1 MDQTLPLIGRDGEME
16 RFVALLRRA
25 APGRPTVLIL
35 DGPPEIGCGRLL
47 RELAVAGRRL
57 GAAVATAP
65 ERIVVVRDREALRPG
80 TADPH
85 FPERL
90 AASAPVLVV
99 TARRPVLAT
108 TPAEV
113 HRVVLTPL
121 GRADVRRLI
130 AARLGAAPTDRLLD
144 LARVAAGRPGAIL
157 DLIAGLQE
165 EGLLRVGEEARHPTD
180 SGSARGPLDRD
191 SVVTSR
197 RPSADQSAARRP
209 GEGGSAGG
217 SAASRRGGGGGSVTV
232 SVTGRL
238 PERTRA
244 RLGHRLASLSP
255 SARHLVQ
262 GATAVRSPVSPARLS
277 EMLGGSVVA
286 LLPDVEEALD
296 SGLLVPAG
304 DALAFSHELVRGVV
318 EASMPHA
325 VVAALRH
332 EQGPHRP
339 RSRVTVAPHP
349 RTSPRTADWSLLSER
364 ELEIAE
370 LVGLAL
376 TNQQIASRLGRSPHT
391 VNYHLRQIFR
401 KFGLASRVELVSLLR
416 LREQPELRADAG

>member
-1 MDQTLPLIGRDGEME
+1 MELPLIGRDGEIE
-16 RFVALLRRA
+16 RFAALLRRA

-65 ERIVVVRDREALRPG
+65 DRIVVVRDREALRPG

-99 TARRPVLAT
+99 TARQPVLAT

-113 HRVVLTPL
+113 HRVVLAPL

-130 AARLGAAPTDRLLD
+130 AARLGGPPSDRLLD

-157 DLIAGLQE
+157 DLLAGLHE
-165 EGLLRVGEEARHPTD
+165 EKMLPEKGM
-180 SGSARGPLDRD
+180 
-191 SVVTSR
+191 
-197 RPSADQSAARRP
+197 
-209 GEGGSAGG
+209 
-217 SAASRRGGGGGSVTV
+217 
-232 SVTGRL
+232 L

-244 RLGHRLASLSP
+244 RLAHRVANLSA

-262 GATAVRSPVSPARLS
+262 AATAVRSPVSPARLS
-277 EMLGGSVVA
+277 ELLGGSVVA

-304 DALAFSHELVRGVV
+304 DALAFSHELVRAVV

-332 EQGPHRP
+332 EQGPRRP
-339 RSRVTVAPHP
+339 RSRMTVAPHQ

-416 LREQPELRADAG
+416 LREHPEIRADAG

>member
-1 MDQTLPLIGRDGEME
+1 MDQSLPLVGRDGERE
-16 RFVALLRRA
+16 RFVALLHRA

-57 GAAVATAP
+57 GAAVATSP

-99 TARRPVLAT
+99 TARQPVLAR

-130 AARLGAAPTDRLLD
+130 AARLGGPPSDRLLD

-157 DLIAGLQE
+157 DLIDGLQE
-165 EGLLRVGEEARHPTD
+165 ERLMESLP
-180 SGSARGPLDRD
+180 
-191 SVVTSR
+191 
-197 RPSADQSAARRP
+197 
-209 GEGGSAGG
+209 
-217 SAASRRGGGGGSVTV
+217 
-232 SVTGRL
+232 GRL

-244 RLGHRLASLSP
+244 RLAHRVANLSG

-262 GATAVRSPVSPARLS
+262 AATAVRSPVSPARLS

-304 DALAFSHELVRGVV
+304 DALAFSHELVRAVV

-332 EQGPHRP
+332 EQGHHRP
-339 RSRVTVAPHP
+339 RARVAVAPHP
-349 RTSPRTADWSLLSER
+349 RATPRTADWSLLSER

-416 LREQPELRADAG
+416 LREHPEMRADAG

>member
-1 MDQTLPLIGRDGEME
+1 MELPLIGRDGEIE
-16 RFVALLRRA
+16 RFAALLRRA

-57 GAAVATAP
+57 GAAVATSP
-65 ERIVVVRDREALRPG
+65 DRIVLVRDREALRPG

-99 TARRPVLAT
+99 TARQPVLAT

-113 HRVVLTPL
+113 HRVVLAPL

-130 AARLGAAPTDRLLD
+130 AARLGGPPGDRLLD

-157 DLIAGLQE
+157 DLIAGLHEERLIGRPHDERLTAGPRERRPREQGLREQTPSEQRPREERPHAGTRE
-165 EGLLRVGEEARHPTD
+165 EGLIDVLP
-180 SGSARGPLDRD
+180 
-191 SVVTSR
+191 
-197 RPSADQSAARRP
+197 
-209 GEGGSAGG
+209 
-217 SAASRRGGGGGSVTV
+217 
-232 SVTGRL
+232 GRL

-244 RLGHRLASLSP
+244 RLAHRVATLSA

-262 GATAVRSPVSPARLS
+262 AATAVRSPVSPARLS
-277 EMLGGSVVA
+277 ELLGGSVVA

-304 DALAFSHELVRGVV
+304 DALAFSHELVRAVV

-332 EQGPHRP
+332 EQGHHRP
-339 RSRVTVAPHP
+339 RVARPPAGAGSAAATRAVAPHP

>member
-1 MDQTLPLIGRDGEME
+1 MELPLIGRDGEIE
-16 RFVALLRRA
+16 RFAALLRRA

-35 DGPPEIGCGRLL
+35 DGPPDIGCGRLL
-47 RELAVAGRRL
+47 HELAAAGRRL

-65 ERIVVVRDREALRPG
+65 DRIVVVRDRDALRPG

-99 TARRPVLAT
+99 TARQPVRAT
-108 TPAEV
+108 ANAEV
-113 HRVVLTPL
+113 HRIVLAPL
-121 GRADVRRLI
+121 GRADVRRLLT
-130 AARLGAAPTDRLLD
+130 ARLGSPPSDGLLD

-165 EGLLRVGEEARHPTD
+165 EAG
-180 SGSARGPLDRD
+180 
-191 SVVTSR
+191 R
-197 RPSADQSAARRP
+197 RPARDLSLIRY
-209 GEGGSAGG
+209 GGDG
-217 SAASRRGGGGGSVTV
+217 
-232 SVTGRL
+232 L

-244 RLGHRLASLSP
+244 RLAHRLASLSP
-255 SARHLVQ
+255 TARHLVQ
-262 GATAVRSPVSPARLS
+262 AATALRSPIPPARLS
-277 EMLGGSVVA
+277 ALLGAGVVS
-286 LLPDVEEALD
+286 LLPDIEEALD

-304 DALAFSHELVRGVV
+304 DALAFSHDLVRPVV
-318 EASMPHA
+318 EASMPHS

-332 EQGPHRP
+332 EQGHHRSRP
-339 RSRVTVAPHP
+339 RVAGAARAMHPAAAPHP
-349 RTSPRTADWSLLSER
+349 RKSPPLADWSLLSER

-376 TNQQIASRLGRSPHT
+376 TNRQIASRLGRSPHT

-401 KFGLASRVELVSLLR
+401 KLGLASRVELASQLR
-416 LREQPELRADAG
+416 LRHPGPAAAAS